1 MTMRPH
7 GWKSH
12 VSQLDWTRGSRMS
25 DPVRGHRLSSGT
37 RPRGSI
43 VLVVEEEDEVRE
55 MYAVQLAAAG
65 FMVLEAPDGPTAVEE
80 ALQFVPHA
88 IVLDLVLPGIDG
100 LKVVRRLR
108 ADERT
113 REVAIVAFAAPN
125 ASDGTSG
132 SGLGT
137 LAIAAGCDSFFS
149 KPAAPTMITREV
161 LLLVARQARSVAGR
175 RVM

>member
-1 MTMRPH
+1 M
-7 GWKSH
+7 
-12 VSQLDWTRGSRMS
+12 
-25 DPVRGHRLSSGT
+25 
-37 RPRGSI
+37 
-43 VLVVEEEDEVRE
+43 VLVVEEEDGVRE
-55 MYAVQLAAAG
+55 LYAAQLAEAG
-65 FMVLEAPDGPTAVEE
+65 FMVLEAPDGSTAVEK

-113 REVAIVAFAAPN
+113 QAVAIVAFAALN
-125 ASDGTSG
+125 APDGAGG

-149 KPAAPTMITREV
+149 KPVAPATIIREV
-161 LLLVARQARSVAGR
+161 LLLVARQSRNAPGR
-175 RVM
+175 GRATK